1 MTLSSF
7 SEEKGRDNPSP
18 NPYVPAVQAE
28 AGDIAIAQE
37 VQPAGTKSVRGVVG
51 EILETIVLTLIIF
64 FVIQALVRNF
74 RVVGTSMEPNLHNGQ
89 YLIIDK
95 VSYRFGDPQVGD
107 VVVFEPPNRPGE
119 DYVKR
124 IIGLPGQLVEI
135 RNGQVFID
143 NKPLGEPYTVR
154 RGSYSMEPRRIGPDE
169 YFVLGDNRDSS
180 SDSHMWGML
189 PRANIVGRAWIS
201 YWPPS
206 SWGLITRDAPTS
218 TTTLF
223 YWLGT
228 LLGSDRQSSKE

>member
-1 MTLSSF
+1 MRLSSF
-7 SEEKGRDNPSP
+7 SDEKGRDNTSLSAYAP
-18 NPYVPAVQAE
+18 VVQTE
-28 AGDIAIAQE
+28 TSDMTLAQE
-37 VQPAGTKSVRGVVG
+37 AQPASTKNVRSVIG
-51 EILETIVLTLIIF
+51 EILETIVLTLVIF
-64 FVIQALVRNF
+64 FVIQMLVRNF

-95 VSYRFGDPQVGD
+95 ISYRFSDPQVGD

-143 NKPLGEPYTVR
+143 NKPLEEPYTVR
-154 RGSYSMEPRRIGPDE
+154 RGSYSMEPRLVGPDE

-223 YWLGT
+223 YWLRT
-228 LLGSDRQSSKE
+228 LLGLNDQAREE

>member
-7 SEEKGRDNPSP
+7 SEEKGGDNPALSP
-18 NPYVPAVQAE
+18 YTPSVQVEASDMAV
-28 AGDIAIAQE
+28 AQE
-37 VQPAGTKSVRGVVG
+37 AQPVSTNNIRRVIR
-51 EILETIVLTLIIF
+51 EILETIVLTLVIF
-64 FVIQALVRNF
+64 FVIQMLVRNF

-95 VSYRFGDPQVGD
+95 VSYYFSDPQVGD

-124 IIGLPGQLVEI
+124 IIGLPGQVVEI

-143 NKPLGEPYTVR
+143 NKPLEEPYTVR
-154 RGSYSMEPRRIGPDE
+154 RGSYSMEPRLVGPDE

-223 YWLGT
+223 YWLST
-228 LLGSDRQSSKE
+228 LLGLGDQSSKE

>member
-1 MTLSSF
+1 MLSGF
-7 SEEKGRDNPSP
+7 SEERGRDNPSP
-18 NPYVPAVQAE
+18 TPYVPTAQAE
-28 AGDIAIAQE
+28 AGDMTLVQE
-37 VQPAGTKSVRGVVG
+37 AQPASTKSIRSVVG

-64 FVIQALVRNF
+64 FAIQALVRNF

-95 VSYRFGDPQVGD
+95 VSYRFSDPQVGD

-135 RNGQVFID
+135 RNGQVYID
-143 NKPLGEPYTVR
+143 NRPLKEPYTVR
-154 RGSYSMEPRRIGPDE
+154 RGSYSMEPRRVGPNE

-228 LLGSDRQSSKE
+228 LFGSNHQSSKE